1 MKRVINVGY
10 SRISLNMMKKI
21 TLSIPDDLDELFRRY
36 IETEYRG
43 IKGAMSIVGIKAIEK
58 YLEQEGYNSVE

>member
-1 MKRVINVGY
+1 
-10 SRISLNMMKKI
+10 MMKKI
-21 TLSIPDDLDELFRRY
+21 TLSIPDDLDEQFRRY

-58 YLEQEGYNSVE
+58 YLKDMGYGTTD

>member
-1 MKRVINVGY
+1 
-10 SRISLNMMKKI
+10 MMKKI

-43 IKGAMSIVGIKAIEK
+43 IKGAISIVGIKAIEK
-58 YLEQEGYNSVE
+58 YLEQVGHNSIE

>member
-1 MKRVINVGY
+1 
-10 SRISLNMMKKI
+10 MMKKI

-58 YLEQEGYNSVE
+58 YLEQVGYNAGE

>member
-1 MKRVINVGY
+1 
-10 SRISLNMMKKI
+10 MMKKI

-43 IKGAMSIVGIKAIEK
+43 IKGALSIVGIKAIEK
-58 YLEQEGYNSVE
+58 YLEEMGHDATV

>member
-1 MKRVINVGY
+1 
-10 SRISLNMMKKI
+10 MMKKI

-58 YLEQEGYNSVE
+58 YLTEMGQDTTE